1 MLKLIALQVDNFAGA
16 IVLVIAILF
25 IFILFITLI
34 RRYKRCPSDRILVV
48 YGKVGGGQS
57 AKCIH
62 GGAAFIFPVIQDYQF
77 MDLTPISIEVNLV
90 NALSKQNIRV
100 NVPSRFTI
108 GVSTE
113 PGIMQN
119 AAERLLG
126 LGLQEIQELAK
137 EIIFGQLR
145 LVVASMDI
153 EEINSDRDKFLTNI
167 SQSVE
172 SELKKVG
179 LKLINVN
186 ITDIVDESGYI
197 EALGKEAAA
206 HAINAARKSVAEKT
220 RDGSI
225 GEANAVQDER
235 TQVAELQ
242 AKAKIGEANAM
253 QTERTQVAAA
263 NAQAKIGE
271 ANASQTERVQ
281 TASAVALAKIGEAE
295 ALKQERIKTSEANAL
310 AIDGE
315 NKAKISIAESDALR
329 REKEA
334 EAEKRAIASEK
345 VQAAKALE
353 EAYAA
358 EKLAEMARAERV
370 RSTQLADIVVPA
382 EIDKKKVE
390 IDAEAEAENIRRIAK
405 GQADAILLKAQAEAQ
420 GLYEVLTKQA
430 LGLDQIVKAAGND
443 SKNAV
448 LLLIADKLPELVKT
462 QAEAIKNIKIDKITV
477 WEGGTSTDGKTST
490 SNFISGMYKSVPPL
504 QEMFNMAGMQLPDYL
519 KGKTLEEIAEDTK
532 KEQKPIQDKPKQKA
546 IQEEPKKKPI
556 QEDPKQKSDDDDATK
571 E

>member
-1 MLKLIALQVDNFAGA
+1 MINMMLLQMEAFGG
-16 IVLVIAILF
+16 LVGIGIAILSIIV
-25 IFILFITLI
+25 IFVTLLK
-34 RRYKRCPSDRILVV
+34 RYKRCPSDRILVV
-48 YGKVGGGQS
+48 YGKVGGGES

-62 GGAAFIFPVIQDYQF
+62 GGAAFIFPVIQDYEF
-77 MDLTPISIEVNLV
+77 LDLTPISIEVNLV

-108 GVSTE
+108 GISTE
-113 PGIMQN
+113 PGVMQN

-126 LGLQEIQELAK
+126 LGQNEIQDLAQ

-167 SQSVE
+167 SKSVE

-235 TQVAELQ
+235 TQVA
-242 AKAKIGEANAM
+242 
-253 QTERTQVAAA
+253 AA
-263 NAQAKIGE
+263 NAQA
-271 ANASQTERVQ
+271 V
-281 TASAVALAKIGEAE
+281 
-295 ALKQERIKTSEANAL
+295 
-310 AIDGE
+310 DGE
-315 NKAKISIAESDALR
+315 NTAKIAVANSDSLR
-329 REKEA
+329 RQREA
-334 EAEKRAIASEK
+334 EAERVAIASEK
-345 VQAAKALE
+345 VQTAKALQE
-353 EAYAA
+353 SYAA
-358 EKLAEMARAERV
+358 EQEAEVARAERE
-370 RSTQLADIVVPA
+370 RSSQLADIIVPA
-382 EIDKKKVE
+382 EIDKRKVE
-390 IDAEAEAENIRRIAK
+390 IDAEAEAERIRRRAK
-405 GQADAILLKAQAEAQ
+405 GEADAILFKAQAEAK

-430 LGLDQIVKAAGND
+430 AGLDEIVKAAGND
-443 SKNAV
+443 SQNAA

-462 QAEAIKNIKIDKITV
+462 QAEAIKNIKIDKVTV
-477 WEGGTSTDGKTST
+477 WENGGGKDGKTST
-490 SNFISGMYKSVPPL
+490 SNFISGMYKAVPPL

-519 KGKTLEEIAEDTK
+519 KGKEIPVDGTTEKTDEASTSE
-532 KEQKPIQDKPKQKA
+532 A
-546 IQEEPKKKPI
+546 
-556 QEDPKQKSDDDDATK
+556 
-571 E
+571 

>member
-1 MLKLIALQVDNFAGA
+1 MKLLIMQEGFNLGFPMALIFGV
-16 IVLVIAILF
+16 LF
-25 IFILFITLI
+25 IFLFLIILIK
-34 RRYKRCPSDRILVV
+34 RYKRCPSDRILVV

-62 GGAAFIFPVIQDYQF
+62 GGAAFILPVIQDYEF
-77 MDLTPISIEVNLV
+77 LDLTPISIEVNLV

-108 GVSTE
+108 GISTE

-126 LGLQEIQELAK
+126 LGQNEIQDLAQ

-153 EEINSDRDKFLTNI
+153 EEINSDRDKFLANI

-235 TQVAELQ
+235 TQVAELH

-253 QTERTQVAAA
+253 QNERTQIAAA

-271 ANASQTERVQ
+271 AKASQQERVE
-281 TASAVALAKIGEAE
+281 TASAIALAKIGEAE
-295 ALKQERIKTSEANAL
+295 ALKDERIKTSEANAR

-315 NKAKISIAESDALR
+315 NIAKISIAESDALR
-329 REKEA
+329 REREA
-334 EAEKRAIASEK
+334 EAEKRAIAAEK

-358 EKLAEMARAERV
+358 EKLAEVARSERV
-370 RSTQLADIVVPA
+370 RSSQLADIIVPA
-382 EIDKKKVE
+382 EIDKRKVE
-390 IDAEAEAENIRRIAK
+390 IDAEAEAENLRRIAK
-405 GQADAILLKAQAEAQ
+405 GEADAILLKAQAEAE
-420 GLYEVLTKQA
+420 GIFEVLTKQA
-430 LGLDQIVKAAGND
+430 AGFDQIVKAAGD
-443 SKNAV
+443 DTQNAA
-448 LLLIADKLPELVKT
+448 LLLIADKLPELVKL
-462 QAEAIKNIKIDKITV
+462 QAEAIKNIKIDKVTV
-477 WEGGTSTDGKTST
+477 WDNGGTKDGKSST
-490 SNFISGMYKSVPPL
+490 ANFLSGMYKSVPPL
-504 QEMFNMAGMQLPDYL
+504 QEMFNMAGMQLPEYL
-519 KGKTLEEIAEDTK
+519 KGKDIVSIEDVSSEEKPNSDK
-532 KEQKPIQDKPKQKA
+532 KELNKPNNKKLPPKSG
-546 IQEEPKKKPI
+546 
-556 QEDPKQKSDDDDATK
+556 DVDS
-571 E
+571 

>member
-1 MLKLIALQVDNFAGA
+1 MRLLSSQESLGLEGIGAPMALIF
-16 IVLVIAILF
+16 AILF
-25 IFILFITLI
+25 IVVILIVLVK
-34 RRYKRCPSDRILVV
+34 RYKRCPSDRILVV

-62 GGAAFIFPVIQDYQF
+62 GGAAFILPVIQDYQF
-77 MDLTPISIEVNLV
+77 LDLTPISIEVNLI

-126 LGLQEIQELAK
+126 LDQNNIQELAQ

-167 SQSVE
+167 SKSVE

-235 TQVAELQ
+235 TQVA
-242 AKAKIGEANAM
+242 
-253 QTERTQVAAA
+253 AA
-263 NAQAKIGE
+263 NAQAVEGENTAKI
-271 ANASQTERVQ
+271 
-281 TASAVALAKIGEAE
+281 AVA
-295 ALKQERIKTSEANAL
+295 N
-310 AIDGE
+310 
-315 NKAKISIAESDALR
+315 SDSLR
-329 REKEA
+329 RQREA
-334 EAEKRAIASEK
+334 EAERVAIASEK
-345 VQAAKALE
+345 VQSAKALE
-353 EAYAA
+353 ESYAA
-358 EKLAEMARAERV
+358 ETEAESARAERE
-370 RSTQLADIVVPA
+370 RSSQMADVIVPA
-382 EIDKKKVE
+382 EIDKRKVE
-390 IDAEAEAENIRRIAK
+390 IDAEAEAERIRRRAK
-405 GQADAILLKAQAEAQ
+405 GEADAILFKAQAEAK

-430 LGLDQIVKAAGND
+430 AGLDQIVKAAGNN
-443 SKNAV
+443 SKDAV

-462 QAEAIKNIKIDKITV
+462 QAEAIKNIKIDKVTV
-477 WEGGTSTDGKTST
+477 WENGGGKDGQTST
-490 SNFISGMYKSVPPL
+490 SNFISGMYKAVPPL
-504 QEMFNMAGMQLPDYL
+504 QEMFNMAGMDLPEYL
-519 KGKTLEEIAEDTK
+519 KGKDAEEKKMKSKVIAPK
-532 KEQKPIQDKPKQKA
+532 KEA
-546 IQEEPKKKPI
+546 PKK
-556 QEDPKQKSDDDDATK
+556 E
-571 E
+571 EE

>member
-1 MLKLIALQVDNFAGA
+1 MLKLIILQSSPFAGL
-16 IVLVIAILF
+16 IGIGIAILF
-25 IFILFITLI
+25 IFILLI
-34 RRYKRCPSDRILVV
+34 AMVKRYKRCPSDRILVV
-48 YGKVGGGQS
+48 YGKVSGGES

-77 MDLTPISIEVNLV
+77 LDLTPISIEVNLV

-126 LGLQEIQELAK
+126 LDQDSIQELAQ

-167 SQSVE
+167 SKSVE

-206 HAINAARKSVAEKT
+206 HAINAARKSVAEKN

-225 GEANAVQDER
+225 GEANAVQD
-235 TQVAELQ
+235 Q
-242 AKAKIGEANAM
+242 
-253 QTERTQVAAA
+253 RTQVAAA
-263 NAQAKIGE
+263 NAKAVEGENIAKINV
-271 ANASQTERVQ
+271 AN
-281 TASAVALAKIGEAE
+281 
-295 ALKQERIKTSEANAL
+295 
-310 AIDGE
+310 
-315 NKAKISIAESDALR
+315 SDSLR
-329 REKEA
+329 RQREA
-334 EAEKRAIASEK
+334 EAERTAIASEK
-345 VQAAKALE
+345 VQTANALKE
-353 EAYAA
+353 SYAA
-358 EKLAEMARAERV
+358 EQEAEVARAERE
-370 RSTQLADIVVPA
+370 RSSQLADIIVPA
-382 EIDKKKVE
+382 EIDKSKVE
-390 IDAEAEAENIRRIAK
+390 IDAEATAENIRRIAK
-405 GQADAILLKAQAEAQ
+405 GEADAILFKAQAEAQ

-430 LGLDQIVKAAGND
+430 AGLDQIVKAAGND
-443 SKNAV
+443 SQNAA
-448 LLLIADKLPELVKT
+448 LLLIADKLPELVKI
-462 QAEAIKNIKIDKITV
+462 QAEAIKNIKIDKVTV
-477 WEGGTSTDGKTST
+477 WENGGGKDGKTAT
-490 SNFISGMYKSVPPL
+490 ANFLSGMYKSVPPL

-519 KGKTLEEIAEDTK
+519 KGKEIPVDLIEEAKEVSKGDTK
-532 KEQKPIQDKPKQKA
+532 
-546 IQEEPKKKPI
+546 
-556 QEDPKQKSDDDDATK
+556 
-571 E
+571 